1 VGAGEM
7 SNNKKLR
14 KEIYKAYLQ
23 DEKVKLLE
31 KKGFILYK
39 KDRAETVEFED
50 QTCIGTFEI
59 SGGFKNIPYY
69 YTNLQIESKDKCALV
84 SNEAKIR
91 ITKLIEK
98 VYKHPRDVF
107 EFPQDRKPKLIDIF
121 KSWFR

>member
-39 KDRAETVEFED
+39 KDRAETV
-50 QTCIGTFEI
+50 
-59 SGGFKNIPYY
+59 
-69 YTNLQIESKDKCALV
+69 
-84 SNEAKIR
+84 
-91 ITKLIEK
+91 
-98 VYKHPRDVF
+98 
-107 EFPQDRKPKLIDIF
+107 
-121 KSWFR
+121 